1 MLKKMNVKVIKK
13 DDKKAIQPAA
23 KPRDRSKQTAREMVS
38 TVSNWVNDF
47 QQRKRDETKIAI
59 EKFFVPGPRPS
70 ES

>member
-13 DDKKAIQPAA
+13 DAKKTVQPPVKTRDK
-23 KPRDRSKQTAREMVS
+23 SKQTAREMVS

-47 QQRKRDETKIAI
+47 QQRKRDETKNAI
-59 EKFFVPGPRPS
+59 EKFIVQTPRPS